1 MQVRCPYCSAVFEA
15 ARAGV
20 QACPTCHRQIQIP
33 AAPAGALPPTD
44 PITQGGGFAVEPP
57 VVPTAAPPGTGFV
70 PPPPGGPGSPPPPGS
85 GTPWERR
92 RELGI
97 PKAFF
102 ETWKQ
107 CMFAPESFWASVHPQ
122 GLWIDS
128 LTYAWIVAA
137 IAAVVQ
143 LPFSMFQ
150 ASQSRRMLEQMQD
163 IFRNIPAQY
172 QQYVDMFRSMTGAG
186 GDATTSIMS
195 GLGLLIAFPLVILI
209 ASAIIHLSCMLFG
222 CAKNGY
228 WATFRVCAYAVSP
241 QVFRGIPCLGALA
254 GIYGLVLAILGLAKV
269 QETTTGKA
277 AAAVLVIPALLVC
290 CCCGLVASL
299 IGAATHLGK

>member
-1 MQVRCPYCSAVFEA
+1 
-15 ARAGV
+15 
-20 QACPTCHRQIQIP
+20 
-33 AAPAGALPPTD
+33 
-44 PITQGGGFAVEPP
+44 
-57 VVPTAAPPGTGFV
+57 
-70 PPPPGGPGSPPPPGS
+70 
-85 GTPWERR
+85 
-92 RELGI
+92 
-97 PKAFF
+97 
-102 ETWKQ
+102 
-107 CMFAPESFWASVHPQ
+107 MFAPESFWASVHPQ